1 MRPNPLREAIK
12 SGDVALGGW
21 LSLASTP
28 SAEVMGSA
36 GFAYVNIDMQHGL
49 IDYPA
54 VVGMIQAIAIGSS
67 TPLVRVPANDA
78 GTIGKALD
86 AGAMGVI
93 VPMVNSRAQC
103 QAAIQAGKYAPA
115 GNRSFG
121 PAGALLR
128 EGADYYD
135 HANDTT
141 LVIPM
146 IETAEAIANLDD
158 ILSVEG
164 VEVIYVGPADLAIS
178 LGYRPGSTDDGFHDA
193 LAAIVAACERHGV
206 VPGIHASAALRVD
219 RQSRGFGMITVS
231 ADLVGL
237 KRAVSEDFDHA
248 TKIAS
253 EAKGDQETLY

>member
-12 SGDVALGGW
+12 SGDIALGGW

-49 IDYPA
+49 IGYPA

-78 GTIGKALD
+78 GTIGKVLD

-93 VPMVNSRAQC
+93 VPMVNTQAQC

-135 HANDTT
+135 HANGAT

-146 IETAEAIANLDD
+146 IETAEAIANIDD

-164 VEVIYVGPADLAIS
+164 VEAIYVGPADLAIS
-178 LGYRPGSTDDGFHDA
+178 LGYRPGATDDGFHDA

-219 RQSRGFGMITVS
+219 RQSRGFRMITVS

-237 KRAVSEDFDHA
+237 KRAVSEDFDQA
-248 TKIAS
+248 TKIAN
-253 EAKGDQETLY
+253 EVKGDEETLY